1 MPAELNG
8 SRVLLTGA
16 TGGLGQAIAQGLH
29 ARGAHLI
36 LTGRRVEVLDDLVG
50 ELGERVEARALDLA
64 DANEVHRFAAE
75 IGDIDVFVAN
85 AGLPG
90 TGKLTDYSG
99 EQVDRV
105 IDVNLRSPIHMTH
118 ALVPGMLERG
128 RGHLVYI
135 SSISGKVAT
144 PYSSLYNATKFGL
157 RGFSFAMHE
166 DLRGSGV
173 GSTAVFPGAV
183 ADAGMWAD
191 GGLDLP
197 PGVRPS
203 KPSAVAD
210 AVIEGIE
217 KDKPEISVGNPI
229 ERLGGLLFGPAP
241 RVVSFINRHGP
252 TNKLAAE
259 LAERQAEKR

>member
-1 MPAELNG
+1 M
-8 SRVLLTGA
+8 
-16 TGGLGQAIAQGLH
+16 
-29 ARGAHLI
+29 
-36 LTGRRVEVLDDLVG
+36 
-50 ELGERVEARALDLA
+50 
-64 DANEVHRFAAE
+64 
-75 IGDIDVFVAN
+75 AN

-90 TGKLTDYSG
+90 TGRLGEYSS
-99 EQVDRV
+99 EQIDRV

-118 ALVPGMLERG
+118 ALLPGMLERG

-144 PYSSLYNATKFGL
+144 AYASLYNATKFGL

-166 DLRGSGV
+166 DLRGTGV
-173 GSTAVFPGAV
+173 GATAVFPGAV

-197 PGVRPS
+197 PGVKPS

-217 KDKPEISVGNPI
+217 KDKPEINVGNPI
-229 ERLGGLLFGPAP
+229 ERLGGVLAGPAP
-241 RVVSFINRHGP
+241 RLVSFINRHGP
-252 TNKLAAE
+252 DEQARRGARRTPDREALGLDDRLAADDVEGDLDDPALLSAVRGRVALAGARPE
-259 LAERQAEKR
+259 LAPDVGVLHALRQDRARAGGA